1 MHSSKEH
8 YNINMTL
15 TLTIT
20 YSIYLIQLMLIDIE
34 YLEVVYISTVKT
46 VLNLLYYSRIF
57 NINAKTI
64 ILNL

>member
-34 YLEVVYISTVKT
+34 YLGCIHKYRENFLKT
-46 VLNLLYYSRIF
+46 FILF
-57 NINAKTI
+57 QNI
-64 ILNL
+64 